1 MIVPIVFGGTSESY
15 PGDNRT
21 TPPDGTMLKV
31 VTDKLDSR
39 WYNPAIWIGYPA
51 QYAGVMS
58 YEESIAVAI
67 QNAIP
72 VINDILNN
80 TNDQIV
86 LLGYS
91 QGAAIA
97 RRILAQIGAGVHGTV
112 DFFTGRV
119 IGAGLIADPARPA
132 GENLG
137 PQIAPGYG
145 IAGTEEVWEKAFL
158 LEIANPL
165 DVICCAPHNSL
176 IRTFSDFTGFF
187 ATDKASL
194 ERWAATSIQ
203 KVKQRGWQNSNLD
216 WGQFWQIGQRVNEA
230 VAGLQGYLPR
240 HTRKNPLSWL
250 PDIVMNPNG
259 GQHTRYHLD
268 LIPGTRMTGCELLAF
283 ELNAAGERRA

>member
-15 PGDNRT
+15 PGDNRS
-21 TPPDGTMLKV
+21 TPPNGTMLKV

-39 WYNPAIWIGYPA
+39 WYRQARWVGYPA

-58 YEESIAVAI
+58 YEASIAAAI

-72 VINDILNN
+72 IIADVLNN
-80 TNDQIV
+80 TTHQVV

-91 QGAAIA
+91 QGAAVV
-97 RRILAQIGAGVHGTV
+97 RRILAQLKNGVHGPV
-112 DFFTGRV
+112 SFFDGRV

-132 GENLG
+132 GKNLG
-137 PQIAPGYG
+137 PQVAPGYG
-145 IAGTEEVWEKAFL
+145 IAGPEEVWEKAFL

-165 DVICCAPHNSL
+165 DVICCAPQNSL
-176 IRTFSDFTGFF
+176 IRTFADFTGFF
-187 ATDKASL
+187 ATDQASL
-194 ERWAATSIQ
+194 ERWASTSIKRIQ
-203 KVKQRGWQNSNLD
+203 ERGWQNANLD
-216 WGQFWQIGQRVNEA
+216 WGQFWNIGQRVNEA
-230 VAGLQGYLPR
+230 VAGIQGYLPR
-240 HTRKNPLSWL
+240 RTRRNPLPWL